1 MHAQACDLKRGCTRT
16 FLRFSCRPAPL
27 DSILFD
33 SSASGTVESLLQS
46 TVGAQQNIQWKV
58 VVLARERR
66 LCFRLVVAG
75 SSTVAPSERVSSER
89 VCASERVC
97 GFRLAPSTE
106 LCQSFGCT
114 LADDGWLTAETA
126 VDGLLI
132 AGHQTLGSVPVDVFP
147 TARGTKQ
154 DARSVRR
161 AGEEVTAPMTAPP
174 EAAAKVVGEAAEK
187 EKVLGGEGWLGW
199 RGALRWRVG
208 RRLQAASNELSDIG
222 MQARES
228 GASLIKLMRHP
239 IASFAVPLHVV
250 VRREMVSM
258 HRPPHTHTCPPKHA
272 HTRTHTTVAA
282 CSLSLSF

>member
-75 SSTVAPSERVSSER
+75 SSTAAP
-89 VCASERVC
+89 SERVC

-106 LCQSFGCT
+106 LCQTFGCT
-114 LADDGWLTAETA
+114 LGDDGWLTAETA

-132 AGHQTLGSVPVDVFP
+132 AGHQTQGNVTADMIL
-147 TARGTKQ
+147 TARGTKE
-154 DARSVRR
+154 DARSAQR
-161 AGEEVTAPMTAPP
+161 AGGGVAVPTTAPP
-174 EAAAKVVGEAAEK
+174 EAAANVVP
-187 EKVLGGEGWLGW
+187 VNGGGVQGWLGW
-199 RGALRWRVG
+199 RGALRSRVG
-208 RRLQAASNELSDIG
+208 LHFQVASAELSDIG
-222 MQARES
+222 MQACES

-239 IASFAVPLHVV
+239 IASFGVPLHVV
-250 VRREMVSM
+250 VRREMVFM
-258 HRPPHTHTCPPKHA
+258 YPHTHTRAHPHA
-272 HTRTHTTVAA
+272 HTRTHRTVAA